1 MLKKYTVALELD
13 KIVDKFK
20 SFLILLITKL
30 HTNIKNV

>member
-20 SFLILLITKL
+20 SFLILLILNCTQ
-30 HTNIKNV
+30 I